1 MRDDPIREMVVVGT
15 AANVREKAQMNGV
28 DPAEGPVED
37 SWVIPGE
44 GNLLDGTNRAIIESL
59 QRDGRRA
66 YAQIA
71 SEVGLSEAA
80 VRRRVQQLRTSGVIQ
95 IVAVTDPLQ
104 LGFRRQALIGISVE
118 GDVRDVAAKIVPLPE
133 VDYVV
138 MCAGSFDLLVEVVC
152 EDDERLLHILN
163 DSIRSV
169 PGVRS
174 TETFM
179 YLKLAKQTYTWGTR

>member
-44 GNLLDGTNRAIIESL
+44 GNLLDHTNRAIIESL

-80 VRRRVQQLRTSGVIQ
+80 VRRRVQQLRASGVIQ